1 MEQAADTT
9 NQATKKSSV
18 FTSPAGAVVAIICFF
33 LPWIKINCGPISN
46 QASGFDIGGIL
57 WLSFFCA
64 LGILTVF
71 YIFFKQNRIEDA
83 KPGAMIFSLGGLLI
97 IVGSYFIET
106 GKAGISP
113 SLEDLSD
120 FLAVGAYGT
129 IIGFIIAFIG
139 SFFLK
144 KGAWSIETTSS
155 AKGVPSQVNVT
166 KILNTINKIIA
177 TFDNGKII
185 RKTVF
190 VVFRVFGFLSI
201 AGGIY
206 LVYKILDI
214 IFSRG
219 VPAEVVLGGI
229 VFTMII
235 IVAVVFVFQ
244 IWIYRSNSIKM
255 LEESQFVVTPIFSIF
270 IRTIGEIYATLG
282 TAIAIGGTLL
292 IWFGGDISYISY
304 IIGRFS
310 LGGTII
316 SSSSSFLV
324 GLIYLVTTGVI
335 TFLVLAILY
344 FIAEIVVAL
353 VDIAKNIRVLT
364 INSKKR
370 NEL

>member
-1 MEQAADTT
+1 MEQASDATS
-9 NQATKKSSV
+9 QVTKKNSV
-18 FTSPAGAVVAIICFF
+18 FTSPAGAIIAIICFF
-33 LPWIKINCGPISN
+33 LPWVKISCGPFSSN
-46 QASGFDIGGIL
+46 ASGLDIGGIL
-57 WLSFFCA
+57 WLSFICA
-64 LGILTVF
+64 IGILVIF
-71 YIFFKQNRIEDA
+71 YIFFRQNRIEDA
-83 KPGAMIFSLGGLLI
+83 KPGALIFSIGGLIVI
-97 IVGSYFIET
+97 IGSYFVET
-106 GKAGISP
+106 GKTGISP
-113 SLEDLSD
+113 SIEDLSD

-144 KGAWSIETTSS
+144 KGAWVTEKTVMTTG
-155 AKGVPSQVNVT
+155 AQSQINIS
-166 KILNTINKIIA
+166 KMLSTINKIIA
-177 TFDNGKII
+177 AFDNGRVI

-214 IFSRG
+214 IFSHG
-219 VPAEVVLGGI
+219 VPAEVVLGGLL
-229 VFTMII
+229 FTVII
-235 IVAVVFVFQ
+235 IAAVVVIFQ
-244 IWIYRSNSIKM
+244 IWNYRSNSIKM

-292 IWFGGDISYISY
+292 IWLGGNISYISY
-304 IIGRFS
+304 LIGRFS

-324 GLIYLVTTGVI
+324 GLIYLVTTEVI

-353 VDIAKNIRVLT
+353 VDIAKNIRILT
-364 INSKKR
+364 LNSK
-370 NEL
+370 